1 MSSKEQ
7 KESSK
12 AISKSSR
19 EDYRSHIN
27 GIIDDMADAEATGN
41 TREITRLVKSLG
53 GKVSQ
58 PSPMPSKDLNGD
70 PIVSSEKLLKEWNTF
85 LSAKFAPPLIDQ
97 DMELETTVCQEDH
110 LEDEE
115 LLSCLNGLSDS
126 KAPGADNLPIEAYK
140 YSPTARDELFRIV
153 KLIWDTEIVPND
165 IVQGIFIMLYK
176 KKDRND
182 FRNYRAICLLCHA
195 YKLLSAV
202 IAKRLSLQLQP
213 ILPDSQAGFR
223 PARGTRDNVCI
234 LKWTIDML
242 ISESKPAVIT
252 FIDYTAAFDTV
263 SHKFLDQALSSAG
276 ISSKL
281 RRVVQSIFHAASGC
295 VRITRPDGCQETS
308 ESFSISRGVL
318 QGDIFSPVAFIT
330 GLMHIFKAHDT
341 KDSGV
346 TVGSESCQVTVHSLE
361 YADDAGLIDT
371 TVEQASA
378 RISAISSGSKN
389 DASME
394 ISIPKTKVM
403 HVHRKVRVSETT
415 DEEIASMG
423 FKNVCPDCQRDF
435 PTKRGLAIHQGRW
448 CDGGKTVRSRR
459 GSLADKTVQHMK
471 RKQYEDSLGH
481 VSLEGQEL
489 DNVYTFEYLGCRIQS
504 DGDEKADINYRMTI
518 AQTVFNS
525 LSHLWG
531 DHRLTNNMKIRLY
544 RAAVCS
550 TLSHGCEA
558 WTLSPSVRKTIN
570 GFNSRCLSFI
580 TGEHRRDTATQ
591 PDFDLVS
598 AVIRRRLCF
607 AGHILR
613 MDEDRLLRRTL
624 LTYMNSLKCREES
637 ILHGCEEMSL
647 VDIIELAKDRSAWSH
662 FVNSLDL

>member
-1 MSSKEQ
+1 
-7 KESSK
+7 
-12 AISKSSR
+12 
-19 EDYRSHIN
+19 
-27 GIIDDMADAEATGN
+27 
-41 TREITRLVKSLG
+41 
-53 GKVSQ
+53 
-58 PSPMPSKDLNGD
+58 
-70 PIVSSEKLLKEWNTF
+70 
-85 LSAKFAPPLIDQ
+85 
-97 DMELETTVCQEDH
+97 
-110 LEDEE
+110 
-115 LLSCLNGLSDS
+115 
-126 KAPGADNLPIEAYK
+126 
-140 YSPTARDELFRIV
+140 
-153 KLIWDTEIVPND
+153 
-165 IVQGIFIMLYK
+165 MLYK

-242 ISESKPAVIT
+242 ISESKPAVVT

-281 RRVVQSIFHAASGC
+281 RRIVQSIFLAATGC
-295 VRITRPDGCQETS
+295 VRITKPDGCQETS
-308 ESFSISRGVL
+308 EPFSISRGVL

-330 GLMHIFKAHDT
+330 GLMHIFKVHDM

-346 TVGSESCQVTVHSLE
+346 TVGSDSHKVTVRSLE

-403 HVHRKVRVSETT
+403 HIHRKVRVSETT
-415 DEEIASMG
+415 EEEIAAMK

-435 PTKRGLAIHQGRW
+435 PTKRGLAVHQGRW
-448 CDGGKTVRSRR
+448 CDGGKTMRSRK
-459 GSLADKTVQHMK
+459 GSLADKTVQSVK
-471 RKQYEDSLGH
+471 RKQHEDSLGH
-481 VSLEGQEL
+481 VFLEGHQL
-489 DNVYTFEYLGCRIQS
+489 DNVHTFEYLGCRIQS
-504 DGDEKADINYRMTI
+504 DGDVKADINYRMAI
-518 AQTVFNS
+518 AQTTFNS

-531 DHRLTNNMKIRLY
+531 DHRLTVNMKIRLY
-544 RAAVCS
+544 KSAVCS

-558 WTLSPSVRKTIN
+558 WTFTQSVRKTLN

-580 TGEHRRDTATQ
+580 TGENLRDTATQ
-591 PDFDLVS
+591 PGFDLVS
-598 AVIRRRLCF
+598 AVIRRRLRF

-613 MDEDRLLRRTL
+613 MDEDRLLRQTL
-624 LTYMNSLKCREES
+624 LAYLNSLKCREES
-637 ILHGCEEMSL
+637 ILHGCEDMSL
-647 VDIIELAKDRSAWSH
+647 DEIIELAMNRSAWSDH
-662 FVNSLDL
+662 INSLEL